1 MNYSEEDYIQYR
13 FNRAQE
19 TLEDARILAENE
31 RWNSTINRLYY
42 ASFYSVIALLYKNRI
57 KTHTHSGAK
66 NAFNKHFINTGKIP
80 KDFGKIYNQL
90 FTWRQKAD
98 YDDIFDF
105 DKERV
110 LPYFDLVEDFIH
122 RIKRLLA
129 ED

>member
-1 MNYSEEDYIQYR
+1 MNYSEEDYIRYR
-13 FNRAQE
+13 LKRAEE
-19 TLEDARILAENE
+19 TFEDARILAQNE

-57 KTHTHSGAK
+57 KSHTHSGAK
-66 NAFNKHFINTGKIP
+66 NALNEHFINTGIIS
-80 KDFGKIYNQL
+80 KDLGKIYNQL

-110 LPYFDLVEDFIH
+110 LPYFELVEVFI
-122 RIKRLLA
+122 ITLKQLLS